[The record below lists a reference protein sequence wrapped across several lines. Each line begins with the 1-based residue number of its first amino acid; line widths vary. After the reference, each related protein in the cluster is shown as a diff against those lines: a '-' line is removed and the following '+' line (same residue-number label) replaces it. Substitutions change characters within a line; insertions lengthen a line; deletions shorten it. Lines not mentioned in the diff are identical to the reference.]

1 MSYALVVRP
10 TAGRD
15 IAEAYEYYSQHER
28 GDALMASIDHVFTQ
42 IVDRPLMY
50 PVVYDEVRRALLRR
64 FAYSVFFIVETTD
77 VVVLAVHHQRRDP
90 SLRPKP

>member
-1 MSYALVVRP
+1 
-10 TAGRD
+10 
-15 IAEAYEYYSQHER
+15 
-28 GDALMASIDHVFTQ
+28 MASIDHVFTQ

-50 PVVYDEVRRALLRR
+50 PVVYDEVRRALFRR

>member
-10 TAGRD
+10 AAGRD
-15 IAEAYEYYSQHER
+15 IAEAYAYYSEHSR
-28 GDALMASIDHVFTQ
+28 GDAFMASVDQVLNQ

-77 VVVLAVHHQRRDP
+77 VVILAVHHQRRDP
-90 SLRPKP
+90 SSQPRP